1 MWYVYIL
8 KCGNGCLYTG
18 ITDDLERRFK
28 EHARGK
34 GGHFTKSFGAEKI
47 LYSKQ
52 CSDKSSALKRE
63 AQIKGWTRREKLALI
78 EGKIELL
85 KNL

>member
-8 KCGNGCLYTG
+8 KCRNGSLYTG
-18 ITDDLERRFK
+18 ITDNLERRFK

-47 LYSKQ
+47 LYSGQ
-52 CSDKSSALKRE
+52 CPDKSSALKRE
-63 AQIKGWTRREKLALI
+63 AQIKSWTRPEKLALI
-78 EGKIELL
+78 KDW
-85 KNL
+85 K